1 MQQTPA
7 QQSVEARHHV
17 LLIMW
22 GAFLAS
28 IVIYFLV
35 AYFVRPAGMG
45 DGGGDNNLVIIIVL
59 MMAGV
64 SMVVLSFVI
73 KNGLLAQAA
82 SRQRINSVQVAYIV
96 AFALCESAALMGLVA
111 TFITAEAYSFLL
123 FVIGAVGLL
132 LHMPRRDHLLAAA
145 SFKK

>member
-1 MQQTPA
+1 MQHNPA
-7 QQSVEARHHV
+7 QRSIEERHRV

-28 IVIYFLV
+28 IVMYILV
-35 AYFVRPAGMG
+35 AYFFRPAGT
-45 DGGGDNNLVIIIVL
+45 GGGGDDNNLVVIIVL

-64 SMVVLSFVI
+64 SLVAVSFII
-73 KNGLLAQAA
+73 KNGLLAQAV
-82 SRQRINSVQVAYIV
+82 SRQRIDSVQVAYIV

-132 LHMPRRDHLLAAA
+132 LHMPRRDHLLAA
-145 SFKK
+145 SFKQ

>member
-1 MQQTPA
+1 MQHNPA
-7 QQSVEARHHV
+7 QQTVDARHRV

-28 IVIYFLV
+28 IVMYILV
-35 AYFVRPAGMG
+35 AYFIRPAGTG
-45 DGGGDNNLVIIIVL
+45 DGSGDNNLVVIIVL

-64 SMVVLSFVI
+64 SMVAVSFII
-73 KNGLLAQAA
+73 KNGLLAQAV
-82 SRQRINSVQVAYIV
+82 SRQRIDSVQVAYIV

-132 LHMPRRDHLLAAA
+132 LHMPRRDHLLAA
-145 SFKK
+145 SFKQ

>member
-1 MQQTPA
+1 MQQPPA
-7 QQSVEARHHV
+7 QQSVEARHRV
-17 LLIMW
+17 LLIIW
-22 GAFLAS
+22 GACLAS
-28 IVIYFLV
+28 IVMYILL
-35 AYFVRPAGMG
+35 AYFARPAATA
-45 DGGGDNNLVIIIVL
+45 GGGDNSLVIIIVL

-64 SMVVLSFVI
+64 SMVALSFII
-73 KNGLLAQAA
+73 KNGLLAQAV

-132 LHMPRRDHLLAAA
+132 LHMPRRDHLLAAS
-145 SFKK
+145 SFVK

>member
-1 MQQTPA
+1 MQHNPA
-7 QQSVEARHHV
+7 QRSIEERHRV
-17 LLIMW
+17 LLIVW

-28 IVIYFLV
+28 IVMYILV
-35 AYFVRPAGMG
+35 AYFVRPAGTG
-45 DGGGDNNLVIIIVL
+45 DGGDNNLVVIIVL

-64 SMVVLSFVI
+64 SMVAVSFII
-73 KNGLLAQAA
+73 KNSLLAQAV
-82 SRQRINSVQVAYIV
+82 SRQRIDSVQVAYIV

-132 LHMPRRDHLLAAA
+132 LHMPRRDHLLAAT
-145 SFKK
+145 FKQ

>member
-7 QQSVEARHHV
+7 QQSVEARHRV

-28 IVIYFLV
+28 IVMYILV
-35 AYFVRPAGMG
+35 AHFVRPAGTG
-45 DGGGDNNLVIIIVL
+45 DGDGGDNNLVIIIVL
-59 MMAGV
+59 IMAGV
-64 SMVVLSFVI
+64 SMVAVSFII
-73 KNGLLAQAA
+73 KNSLLAQAV

-96 AFALCESAALMGLVA
+96 AFALCESAALLGLFAVFV
-111 TFITAEAYSFLL
+111 TTEAYSFLL

-132 LHMPRRDHLLAAA
+132 LHIPRRDHLLAA
-145 SFKK
+145 SFKQ